1 MGEESKKEKTIDT
14 KTIVAQ
20 NVKMKVCK
28 GKPKDGCA
36 IFFSGKDI
44 KSDIL
49 EEFSAIIPM
58 DGIPELIQGLFG
70 LGIEYQE
77 KTGIDIG
84 FSEVIKEKNNG
95 ELSSREK
102 S

>member
-1 MGEESKKEKTIDT
+1 MSEENKKEKVIDT

-20 NVKMKVCK
+20 NVKMKICK
-28 GKPKDGCA
+28 GNPKDGCA
-36 IFFSGKDI
+36 INFSGKDI
-44 KSDIL
+44 KSDIF
-49 EEFSAIIPM
+49 EEFSAIVPM
-58 DGIPELIQGLFG
+58 DGIPELIQGLFE

-84 FSEVIKEKNNG
+84 FSEVIKEKNHG
-95 ELSSREK
+95 ELSSGE